1 VSTAKPRLIASAVL
15 ARYGFPIVLAGVFVF
30 FSVMTGSFLTL
41 ANLDDMAHD
50 MAPLIVIS
58 AAEAFVVMSGKLDI
72 SVGSIAFLSAS
83 LASLAMR
90 AYGLDPIA
98 ALVIALAA
106 GGLLGAVNGAIVVAL
121 RVNALIATLG
131 TMIMFRG
138 VALELT
144 DAGLV
149 PLPEKVRLLGNLSV
163 GPLFVDIAV
172 AAVVLLALDVVHRRT
187 RFGRQIMA
195 IGNSEGVASDLGIP
209 VRSVIFRNFVLCG
222 ALAALGGVLTTLQV
236 GAVTAYL
243 GSGLEFNAVAVVV
256 VGGISLFGGRGNLLY
271 SVTLG
276 ALTFETIRTGLNYY
290 GANPYSYRLVGGA
303 VIFIAM
309 YADALKRGRLGQNRN
324 VLMRE

>member
-1 VSTAKPRLIASAVL
+1 MNPAKPPLIVSAVL
-15 ARYGFPIVLAGVFVF
+15 SRYGFPIVLASVFVF
-30 FSVMTGSFLTL
+30 FSVATRSFLTL

-50 MAPLIVIS
+50 MSPLIVIS
-58 AAEAFVVMSGKLDI
+58 AAEALVVMSGKLDI
-72 SVGSIAFLSAS
+72 SVGSVAFLSAS

-90 AYGLDPIA
+90 DYGVDPIA
-98 ALVIALAA
+98 ALLIALAA

-138 VALELT
+138 VGLELT

-149 PLPEKVRLLGNLSV
+149 PLPENVRLLGNLSI
-163 GPLFVDIAV
+163 GPLFVDIVV
-172 AAVVLLALDVVHRRT
+172 AAVVLFTLDVVHRRT

-195 IGNSEGVASDLGIP
+195 VGNSEAVASDLGIP

-271 SVTLG
+271 SVALG

-324 VLMRE
+324 VLMRG

>member
-1 VSTAKPRLIASAVL
+1 VNPAKPPFIVSAVL
-15 ARYGFPIVLAGVFVF
+15 SRYGFPIVLASVFVF
-30 FSVMTGSFLTL
+30 FSVATRSFLTL

-50 MAPLIVIS
+50 MSPLIVIS
-58 AAEAFVVMSGKLDI
+58 AAEALVVMSGKLDI
-72 SVGSIAFLSAS
+72 SVGSVAFLSAS

-90 AYGLDPIA
+90 DYGVDPIA
-98 ALVIALAA
+98 ALLIALAA

-149 PLPEKVRLLGNLSV
+149 PLPEKVRLLGNLSI
-163 GPLFVDIAV
+163 GPLFVDIVV
-172 AAVVLLALDVVHRRT
+172 AAIVLITLDVVHRRT

-195 IGNSEGVASDLGIP
+195 VGNSEVVASDLGIP

-271 SVTLG
+271 SVALG
-276 ALTFETIRTGLNYY
+276 ALTFEAIRTGLNYY

-324 VLMRE
+324 VLMRG

>member
-1 VSTAKPRLIASAVL
+1 VNTTSPPLRAGVILSRF
-15 ARYGFPIVLAGVFVF
+15 GFPIVLVGIFVA
-30 FSVMTGSFLTL
+30 FSVTTNGFLTL
-41 ANLDDMAHD
+41 GSLSDMAHD
-50 MAPLIVIS
+50 MAPLVVIS

-90 AYGLDPIA
+90 AFGIDPLA
-98 ALVIALAA
+98 ALLIALAA
-106 GGLLGAVNGAIVVAL
+106 GGLMGAANGAIVVAL

-138 VALELT
+138 IGLELT

-149 PLPEKVRLLGNLSV
+149 PLPERVRLLGNLSV
-163 GPLFVDIAV
+163 GPLFVDVVV
-172 AAVVLLALDVVHRRT
+172 AATVLFAVDVLHRRT

-195 IGNSEGVASDLGIP
+195 VGNGEAVASDLGIP
-209 VRSVIFRNFVLCG
+209 VRSVVFRSFVLCG
-222 ALAALGGVLTTLQV
+222 VLAALGGVLTTLQV

-243 GSGLEFNAVAVVV
+243 GNGLEFNAVAVVV

-271 SVTLG
+271 SVALG
-276 ALTFETIRTGLNYY
+276 ALTFEMIRTGLNYY

-309 YADALKRGRLGQNRN
+309 YADALKRGRLGQRRS
-324 VLMRE
+324 VLVRV